1 MMFCYINNG
10 GQPTF
15 ANATLNDVLCS
26 MSEILWIFAI
36 YIRMYSVLLIAIYRY
51 LAVFHMRLFNRLN
64 ASWPHLL
71 GPVVCVW
78 LFSIACP
85 VATKFAFRTRYSAV
99 LCLDGFTTDVG
110 DLVLYCVVNF
120 SLMIALPALSSVA
133 IYMIIVHKLHDINRK
148 LKRSIARNK
157 RSNGVDN
164 TSTAPTP
171 NKMAC
176 TSSGRCKK
184 SATEPNLLAK
194 ALKLSVPPRATDCAG
209 AENASSAGR
218 VDLMSSAATSVV
230 ASFRLA
236 SQSISVVETEHRV
249 TSTSAGETSRR
260 LVIIRQKR
268 QTRTSIKI
276 KKLALNKRRH
286 QRLANQFF
294 FMCCSVLACTFVHLT
309 FALRMIIPD
318 YYEMFFYWR
327 PLLRC
332 YLVVAITMIPLI
344 TLYYHPSRKGL

>member
-1 MMFCYINNG
+1 MKSFLILMMFCYINNG
-10 GQPTF
+10 GQPTY

-26 MSEILWIFAI
+26 ISEIAWIFAI

-64 ASWPHLL
+64 AAWSHLL
-71 GPVVCVW
+71 CPVVCIW

-85 VATKFAFRTRYSAV
+85 IATKYAFCTRYSAV
-99 LCLDGFTTDVG
+99 LCLDGYTTDVC

-120 SLMIALPALSSVA
+120 SLMIVLPALSSVA

-148 LKRSIARNK
+148 LKRSMARTK
-157 RSNGVDN
+157 RSTTATAVTATVFAVDTN
-164 TSTAPTP
+164 I
-171 NKMAC
+171 
-176 TSSGRCKK
+176 SSGCCKK
-184 SATEPNLLAK
+184 SATENNLLAK
-194 ALKLSVPPRATDCAG
+194 MNLNVPLAECA
-209 AENASSAGR
+209 EIDASNGK
-218 VDLMSSAATSVV
+218 VDLISSVVTSVV
-230 ASFRLA
+230 AASFRLPSRSA
-236 SQSISVVETEHRV
+236 SVVETERKV
-249 TSTSAGETSRR
+249 MSETSR
-260 LVIIRQKR
+260 VIVHQKR
-268 QTRTSIKI
+268 PMRTSIKI
-276 KKLALNKRRH
+276 KKLVLNNRRH

>member
-164 TSTAPTP
+164 TS
-171 NKMAC
+171 
-176 TSSGRCKK
+176 SGRCKK

-276 KKLALNKRRH
+276 KKLALNNRRH

-294 FMCCSVLACTFVHLT
+294 FMCCSVLACSFVHL
-309 FALRMIIPD
+309 AHSLRMLLPD
-318 YYEMFFYWR
+318 YYETFYYWR
-327 PLLRC
+327 PLLRS

-344 TLYYHPSRKGL
+344 TLYFHPHRKGL